1 MVDQRPSRSPPP
13 HPIPP
18 IAVVAPTS
26 VHDDGGSTT
35 KSLTAVAAHRSSQPP
50 ALHPSPR
57 RPLRLQAMARRH
69 IAAPSRA
76 PGRRRR
82 KRERHPHRAVCFT
95 DVAPLESRLTSA
107 ATPPDRAPPPPSW
120 PASGSGGGEAE
131 GAGRGSGG
139 ALGFGERPS
148 LYYVVP
154 TNIELYLGDLIP
166 LT

>member
-13 HPIPP
+13 HPILP

-120 PASGSGGGEAE
+120 PAAMALPAAGSGGGEAE
-131 GAGRGSGG
+131 GTRRGSGG
-139 ALGFGERPS
+139 VLGFR
-148 LYYVVP
+148 
-154 TNIELYLGDLIP
+154 DR
-166 LT
+166 

>member
-1 MVDQRPSRSPPP
+1 
-13 HPIPP
+13 
-18 IAVVAPTS
+18 
-26 VHDDGGSTT
+26 
-35 KSLTAVAAHRSSQPP
+35 
-50 ALHPSPR
+50 
-57 RPLRLQAMARRH
+57 MARRH
-69 IAAPSRA
+69 TAAPSRA
-76 PGRRRR
+76 LGRCRR
-82 KRERHPHRAVCFT
+82 KHERHPRRAPCST
-95 DVAPLESRLTSA
+95 GEAPPESRLTSA